1 MFKEMI
7 DRILRRAVTSV
18 GAGAVVSGDQ
28 AAITVGTLMILA
40 EFGFETWRTRRAAKK
55 AAKSAKE

>member
-1 MFKEMI
+1 MFRELL
-7 DRILRRAVTSV
+7 DRLARRAVTSI

-28 AAITVGTLMILA
+28 LGVTVGTLMILA

-55 AAKSAKE
+55 AAKQ